1 MWLMLATILII
12 LLSSLPSQNTEIK
25 TQTKILPVVLY
36 GHEIWSLTITKE
48 QRLRVSENRVL
59 RRMFGPKRKEGAG
72 GWRRMH
78 NEELHNL
85 YTSPNIIR
93 VSKLRRMRWVGH
105 VARMIDDYDDDDDC
119 HNCHYCC
126 YTLIITV
133 YCGTMSYL

>member
-1 MWLMLATILII
+1 
-12 LLSSLPSQNTEIK
+12 
-25 TQTKILPVVLY
+25 
-36 GHEIWSLTITKE
+36 
-48 QRLRVSENRVL
+48 
-59 RRMFGPKRKEGAG
+59 MFGPKRKEGAG

-93 VSKLRRMRWVGH
+93 VSKSRRMRWVGH